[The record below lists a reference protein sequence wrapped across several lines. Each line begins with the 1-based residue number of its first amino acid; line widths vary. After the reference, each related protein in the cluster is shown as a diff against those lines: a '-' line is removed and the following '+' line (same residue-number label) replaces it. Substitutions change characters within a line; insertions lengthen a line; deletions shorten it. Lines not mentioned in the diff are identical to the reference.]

1 MRVASTRRW
10 LDRRLPG
17 ALPART
23 SARRAEAHAAPKR
36 AQSRR
41 TRAPDAESRGRV
53 AGGAARGL
61 EQDLE
66 HEVEVPARAARVE
79 HGLPGALAE
88 LGELGGLAHV
98 LPAERR
104 VEPALRSER
113 ERGHRR
119 RIHGRRLL
127 YARSAPAGS

>member
-1 MRVASTRRW
+1 
-10 LDRRLPG
+10 
-17 ALPART
+17 
-23 SARRAEAHAAPKR
+23 
-36 AQSRR
+36 
-41 TRAPDAESRGRV
+41 
-53 AGGAARGL
+53 
-61 EQDLE
+61 
-66 HEVEVPARAARVE
+66 
-79 HGLPGALAE
+79 
-88 LGELGGLAHV
+88 V